1 MAQVPSE
8 SSKSDAETSPPAD
21 KAPPEISSPECYS
34 DLVSTRP
41 ARGGWVQPLV
51 LYQNYWLTPG
61 RLQHIIPVK
70 ELYKPRADD
79 IVLATY
85 PKCGT
90 TWLKALA
97 FAITTR
103 SRHAFAA
110 HPLLAR
116 HPQELVPH
124 LELPALAGDLA
135 DVEKLAAL
143 PEASRDSPTPF
154 PAPAGRVRLPRRVP
168 VPASQGRLRLVVGF
182 SPLGPFWEHYLE
194 YWKAS
199 LERPQHILFLRY
211 EEIVADPVKVV
222 KTLAGF
228 FSDPFTEAEERGGVP
243 EQVARLCSFEVLSGL
258 EKNQTG
264 GVAFGNDLV
273 IGKSTF
279 FREGK
284 VGDWEN
290 HMTKEQGQ
298 RLDDVLE
305 DKLKGSGLVF

>member
-1 MAQVPSE
+1 
-8 SSKSDAETSPPAD
+8 
-21 KAPPEISSPECYS
+21 
-34 DLVSTRP
+34 VSGYR
-41 ARGGWVQPLV
+41 VVYL
-51 LYQNYWLTPG
+51 
-61 RLQHIIPVK
+61 
-70 ELYKPRADD
+70 
-79 IVLATY
+79 
-85 PKCGT
+85 C
-90 TWLKALA
+90 
-97 FAITTR
+97 
-103 SRHAFAA
+103 
-110 HPLLAR
+110 R
-116 HPQELVPH
+116 HPKDAFVSWWFFANGMLRRGSSSSSSVD
-124 LELPALAGDLA
+124 LDDALSMFC
-135 DVEKLAAL
+135 E
-143 PEASRDSPTPF
+143 
-154 PAPAGRVRLPRRVP
+154 
-168 VPASQGRLRLVVGF
+168 GF

-305 DKLKGSGLVF
+305 DKLKGSGLVL